1 MKKLLS
7 FATLSVVL
15 LFAVSCSKTDV
26 EDPAVVLT
34 SVTASKTDLF
44 TDQIATITLE
54 GTGYTDAYLTCSN
67 TKVKIT
73 KVASTVFE
81 ISATEATTAL
91 IYAELKNKTKNQ
103 TKTITLTFAEH
114 GVKNFNTVEGIKVNT
129 DGSAKVVRLLGEPE
143 LKSTSTDG
151 LAEYWR
157 YFSKGLYIIINKS
170 NSVVE
175 EIDLYSSNYYYT
187 NPTTSAITRY
197 TDYGYEIGN
206 GWKINNI
213 ATTMDMVVTKL
224 GPNYTK
230 STQTAGSTN
239 RTYVYAAEK
248 IVFNFY
254 GATEDDY
261 SNKPIIRFIIY

>member
-103 TKTITLTFAEH
+103 IKTTTLTFAEH

-143 LKSTSTDG
+143 LKSTSTDK
-151 LAEYWR
+151 LTDYWT
-157 YFSKGLYIIINKS
+157 YFSKGIYIIINNN
-170 NSVVE
+170 NSVVDQ
-175 EIDLYSSNYYYT
+175 INLNSSNYYYT
-187 NPTTSAITRY
+187 NPTTNVVTRY

-206 GWKINNI
+206 GWKINNV
-213 ATTMDMVVTKL
+213 ATTMDLVVAKL
-224 GPNYTK
+224 GINYTK
-230 STQTAGSTN
+230 STSPTSLTN
-239 RTYVYAAEK
+239 RSYQYTTDRL
-248 IVFNFY
+248 VFNFY
-254 GATEDDY
+254 SDTEDDFT
-261 SNKPIIRFIIY
+261 NKRIIRFSIY